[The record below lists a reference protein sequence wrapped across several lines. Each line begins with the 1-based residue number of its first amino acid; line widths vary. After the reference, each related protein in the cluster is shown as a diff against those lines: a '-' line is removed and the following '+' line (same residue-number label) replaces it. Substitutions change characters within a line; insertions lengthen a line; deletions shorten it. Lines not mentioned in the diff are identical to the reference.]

1 MHLADLHIGKIILEQ
16 SLIEDQKYI
25 LNQIIDII
33 VKNNIDVVLI
43 AGDVY
48 DKNIPNIDAVR
59 LFSDFLS
66 NLYKLKV
73 KVFVISGNHDSKDRL
88 SFGNELFIDIPYMVM
103 HEAKANNILN
113 DFSIFM
119 SFVNSGALDIKRFTK
134 RELTE
139 EEQIINIRTNNY
151 KKETAEENILRDFK
165 YLSASSK
172 KENLEAAVSA
182 YSVFEQFSK
191 AGISIEEMKTNAEI
205 RNLIGVAI
213 HTDWL
218 KRNPNHENEDLKVA
232 YSNLDEWTKSQDLT
246 VFDALV
252 SVAQQNNVVINKEDG
267 FNLPDYLLEEQM
279 ILENIRNKKM

>member
-1 MHLADLHIGKIILEQ
+1 MEKENIIIGAASKVHEDWCMQEYKGFWERAKKIYDNGE
-16 SLIEDQKYI
+16 KNFGTA
-25 LNQIIDII
+25 LN
-33 VKNNIDVVLI
+33 K
-43 AGDVY
+43 AC
-48 DKNIPNIDAVR
+48 
-59 LFSDFLS
+59 
-66 NLYKLKV
+66 YKGETK
-73 KVFVISGNHDSKDRL
+73 R
-88 SFGNELFIDIPYMVM
+88 NELFIDIPYMVM